1 MRLTKSLVYLMPE
14 NSKLKPCPFC
24 EETECISAESRVGD
38 IPYIEVLCTRCSATA
53 VKENWQNRPG
63 EDAARLKQFEEDCEA
78 VCEYCEAG
86 VVIELFGDVWVH
98 ADGISC
104 AAFHLRSAWEERHV

>member
-1 MRLTKSLVYLMPE
+1 MASE
-14 NSKLKPCPFC
+14 LKPCPFC
-24 EETECISAESRVGD
+24 KAELGVELIDNGDGTTYHSARDIQCPLEGMD
-38 IPYIEVLCTRCSATA
+38 IPLDLW
-53 VKENWQNRPG
+53 NNRPG
-63 EDAARLKQFEEDCEA
+63 EDVARLKQFEEDCEA

-104 AAFHLRSAWEERHV
+104 AASHLRSVWEERHDRKEEHGI